1 MNDMSALEL
10 VARIRA
16 YGYEAGI
23 RTPFYLTDEEAVKLV
38 EERDKGIKEDMK
50 WFH

>member
-1 MNDMSALEL
+1 MNTMTALEL

-16 YGYEAGI
+16 YGYENGV

-38 EERDKGIKEDMK
+38 EERDKETKE
-50 WFH
+50 HEE